1 MPKKKLTKAQVKR
14 NIKTAFN
21 AIYDLEV
28 DKLGQM
34 QSFVPMSV
42 MKLLE
47 LSDTLKREHNKIK

>member
-1 MPKKKLTKAQVKR
+1 MPRRKLTKTQVKKKM
-14 NIKTAFN
+14 KTAFI

-42 MKLLE
+42 PKLLE
-47 LSDTLKREHNKIK
+47 ISDALKRAHNKL

>member
-1 MPKKKLTKAQVKR
+1 MPRRKLTKTLVKKKM
-14 NIKTAFN
+14 KTAFN

-42 MKLLE
+42 PKLLE
-47 LSDTLKREHNKIK
+47 ISDALKRAHNKL

>member
-1 MPKKKLTKAQVKR
+1 MPRRKLKKTQVKKKM
-14 NIKTAFN
+14 KTAFN

-42 MKLLE
+42 PKLLE
-47 LSDTLKREHNKIK
+47 ISDALKRAHNKL